1 MLADH
6 PLEVAEARSSAW
18 LGAHGLLPS
27 TSAAEQRSRLLRN
40 AADIEEVRDVATA
53 AATTALDLAAEA
65 SIDEDELYDE
75 STLETARVANDVR
88 RRDAQVALA
97 RLADGFGVG
106 AEHLRA
112 LGNGTP
118 GAFLELLPLLHEMC
132 FARSVGA
139 STAARR
145 LLPPA
150 SSYGA
155 QHSWPSGDGGTR
167 PRVAADGPAALVLV
181 PRLDESLG
189 WLKRL
194 PKGIEYHVMQRS
206 GVLQPDLPESNQ
218 TALKPTADSFIGGS
232 SAALPTASFAIVS
245 YLIATLENEEL
256 IEELRDPE
264 AAARRSLVVSHERE
278 GADESVQGVIVAE
291 LRRKA
296 QRVRGPPGLQPSFTD
311 AHLGPL
317 GLQPPC
323 TGLLR

>member
-1 MLADH
+1 M
-6 PLEVAEARSSAW
+6 
-18 LGAHGLLPS
+18 
-27 TSAAEQRSRLLRN
+27 
-40 AADIEEVRDVATA
+40 ATA